1 VESAEERSLVP
12 IDIRP
17 GMIPRGWAEDIL
29 ADARR
34 SCDPADLWHGSLRL
48 GSLAQ
53 EWNGHGL
60 EKAEVK
66 SAQMFCEILLAQW
79 LGPNPGW
86 GNQTTSLPHA
96 VSDVSGLIPQQRI
109 SELQRLHRFTEDL
122 LEAVRNGARSRRSL
136 LLLVDR
142 WEAEERGEP
151 EPEDLDIRRGDFRRV
166 LADIEPGSVALVLTD
181 PPYPAKYLPLW
192 DDLGAWSADALAEG
206 GSLIAYSG
214 QASLP
219 DVYDRLR
226 PHLRY
231 WWTIAHLH
239 GQSAMI
245 AGKNVSACWKPLV
258 WFGRER
264 RGTSAMLADIVKGGT
279 ARKTQ
284 PTGDDGSWA
293 QAVAPLEPII
303 SLLTAPGDL
312 IVDPFAGSGT
322 VGLAAHRFGRRF
334 IGAEEPVKGCPR
346 QFCPVW

>member
-1 VESAEERSLVP
+1 
-12 IDIRP
+12 
-17 GMIPRGWAEDIL
+17 MIPRGWAEDIL

-34 SCDPADLWHGSLRL
+34 SCDPADLWHGSLRS

-60 EKAEVK
+60 EKAEGRVG
-66 SAQMFCEILLAQW
+66 ADVLARSSSRS
-79 LGPNPGW
+79 GSGRTPGW
-86 GNQTTSLPHA
+86 GNQMTSLPHA

-122 LEAVRNGARSRRSL
+122 PRSRAQRRRGRGAHCCCWSIGGKPRSA
-136 LLLVDR
+136 VS
-142 WEAEERGEP
+142 P
-151 EPEDLDIRRGDFRRV
+151 SPEDLDIRRGDFRRV

-245 AGKNVSACWKPLV
+245 AGKNVSACWKPLGLV
-258 WFGRER
+258 RPRAAWHER
-264 RGTSAMLADIVKGGT
+264 H
-279 ARKTQ
+279 
-284 PTGDDGSWA
+284 
-293 QAVAPLEPII
+293 
-303 SLLTAPGDL
+303 
-312 IVDPFAGSGT
+312 AG
-322 VGLAAHRFGRRF
+322 
-334 IGAEEPVKGCPR
+334 
-346 QFCPVW
+346 